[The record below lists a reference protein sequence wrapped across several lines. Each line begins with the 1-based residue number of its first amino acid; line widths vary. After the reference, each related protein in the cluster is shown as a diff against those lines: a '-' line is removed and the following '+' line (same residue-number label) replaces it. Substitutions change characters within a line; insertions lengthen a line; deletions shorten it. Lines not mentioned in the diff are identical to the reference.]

1 MKGQAKKKGSIKEAS
16 QIQPAKKKKRK
27 EKKRK
32 EKKRKQRAKEIPVL
46 AERQRK
52 FLTSKPIYRIGL

>member
-1 MKGQAKKKGSIKEAS
+1 MKGKAKGKGIYKKRGQPDPASQEKKK
-16 QIQPAKKKKRK
+16 
-27 EKKRK
+27 
-32 EKKRKQRAKEIPVL
+32 KQRAKEIPVL

>member
-16 QIQPAKKKKRK
+16 QIQPAKK
-27 EKKRK
+27 
-32 EKKRKQRAKEIPVL
+32 KKRKQRAKEIPVL